1 MLTIFSLFSSSSS
14 RRTAS
19 HCKRIVFHDQGCV
32 DEYIM
37 KRERDIQDHVQL
49 FPVGVLQRKIGDGLK
64 IDKKLTPRFN
74 SNYTFVVHAA
84 GLAGKEKVLRKALAP
99 ILGSGSLALNASLG
113 RGS

>member
-1 MLTIFSLFSSSSS
+1 M
-14 RRTAS
+14 
-19 HCKRIVFHDQGCV
+19 

-84 GLAGKEKVLRKALAP
+84 GLAEKEKVLRKALAP
-99 ILGSGSLALNASLG
+99 ILGSGPLALNASMG

>member
-1 MLTIFSLFSSSSS
+1 M
-14 RRTAS
+14 
-19 HCKRIVFHDQGCV
+19 FHDQGCV

-99 ILGSGSLALNASLG
+99 ILGSGSPASNASMV